1 MEISSHVN
9 TNEKGEFKKEMP
21 DNMSTTKIKGIS
33 SHILIPNNKEIKPVE
48 ILSKLEKKKDK

>member
-9 TNEKGEFKKEMP
+9 TNEKGEFVKDMP
-21 DNMSTTKIKGIS
+21 DNMSTVKTKGLS
-33 SHILIPNNKEIKPVE
+33 SHTLIPNNREIKPVE

>member
-9 TNEKGEFKKEMP
+9 TNEKGEFVKDKP
-21 DNMSTTKIKGIS
+21 DNMSTTKTKGIS
-33 SHILIPNNKEIKPVE
+33 SHILIPNNKEIKPTE